1 MNSLSFFLKQN
12 VEQEENVKYIASK
25 RFKDEKGNPIEWEIK
40 NITPEEDDSIRKA
53 CTKRIPVPGG
63 RKGEYTKDV
72 DTSKYLAVVTVK
84 CVVFPNLNDAGLQDS
99 YGVMGAE
106 QLVKTMLKPGEY
118 IDLVNKVQEVN
129 GYNVTQED
137 LVEEAK
143 N

>member
-1 MNSLSFFLKQN
+1 MSGLSFFLKQN
-12 VEQEENVKYIASK
+12 VEQEENERYVASK

-40 NITPEEDDSIRKA
+40 SITPEEDDAIRKS
-53 CTKRIPVPGG
+53 CTKRIPVVGG

-72 DTSKYLAVVTVK
+72 DSSKYMATVVTR
-84 CVVFPNLNDAGLQDS
+84 CVVYPNLNDKELQDS

-106 QLVKTMLKPGEY
+106 QLVKIMLKPGEY

-129 GYNVTQED
+129 GYDVTQEE

>member
-1 MNSLSFFLKQN
+1 MGNLSFFLKQN
-12 VEQEENVKYIASK
+12 VEQEENVKYVASN
-25 RFKDEKGNPIEWEIK
+25 RFKDEKGNPVEWEIK
-40 NITPEEDDSIRKA
+40 SITPEEDDAIRKA
-53 CTKRIPVPGG
+53 CTKRVPIVGG

-72 DTSKYLAVVTVK
+72 DSSKYMAAVVTK
-84 CVVFPNLNDAGLQDS
+84 CVVYPNLNDKELQDS

-106 QLVKTMLKPGEY
+106 LLVKTMLKPGEY